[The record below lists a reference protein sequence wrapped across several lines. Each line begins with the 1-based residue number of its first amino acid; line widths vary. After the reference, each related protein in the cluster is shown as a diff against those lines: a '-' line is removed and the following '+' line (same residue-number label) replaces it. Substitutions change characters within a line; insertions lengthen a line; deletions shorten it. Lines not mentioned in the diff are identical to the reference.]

1 MDTDIYKE
9 LYKEMNSSE
18 RFYFENRLDSQIKW
32 YDTKSISTHK
42 KYKRVKFIILLC
54 SSLIPFL
61 VVISESKICLKIFI
75 GLLGVLITSLE
86 GLSNINKYQEHWLE
100 YRSICETLQ
109 HEKHM
114 YLYKSGIYSEPENRF
129 TFFVERIE
137 SIISKENINWANL
150 NKNESG
156 DVKNG

>member
-1 MDTDIYKE
+1 MYIVAYQE
-9 LYKEMNSSE
+9 LYKEMNTNE
-18 RFYFENRLDSQIKW
+18 QFYFENRLDNQIKW
-32 YDTKSISTHK
+32 YDSKSISAQS
-42 KYKRVKFIILLC
+42 KYKWMKITVLLC

-61 VVISESKICLKIFI
+61 VAFSGNYICLKIFI

-86 GLSNINKYQEHWLE
+86 GISNINKYQEHWIE
-100 YRSICETLQ
+100 YRSICEILQ

-114 YLYKSGIYSEPENRF
+114 YLYQSGVYDESENRF

-156 DVKNG
+156 DKNG